1 MQIMPVFKN
10 SLEWYNI
17 SMITQESLNIL
28 LLIGFLVTVACI
40 VFVTYYLVKAL
51 KSIINLTES
60 LAETSDN
67 IKQKLQ
73 MRFLAAIPA
82 LIVALAGKLIK
93 RGR

>member
-28 LLIGFLVTVACI
+28 LLIGFLVAVACI

>member
-10 SLEWYNI
+10 RFEWYNI
-17 SMITQESLNIL
+17 NMNTQEILNT
-28 LLIGFLVTVACI
+28 LLIIGFFVITVCI
-40 VFVTYYLVKAL
+40 VFITYYLVKTL

-60 LAETSDN
+60 LEEATDN

-82 LIVALAGKLIK
+82 ILVALAGRLFK